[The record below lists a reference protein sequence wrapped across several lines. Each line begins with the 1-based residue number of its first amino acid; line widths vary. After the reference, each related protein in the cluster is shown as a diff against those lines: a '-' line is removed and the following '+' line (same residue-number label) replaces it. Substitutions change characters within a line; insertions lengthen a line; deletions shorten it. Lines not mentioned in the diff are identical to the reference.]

1 MLNDRQELQIMN
13 FIASI
18 TEKGRHVESG
28 QDMWGIR
35 DMATFVQRL
44 MEFLDRLK
52 NESTNRR

>member
-1 MLNDRQELQIMN
+1 MNDREELQIMN

-35 DMATFVQRL
+35 DMATFVQKL
-44 MEFLDRLK
+44 MEFLDKLK
-52 NESTNRR
+52 KK